1 MTPSEVGLDGAE
13 GIVLDKSG
21 QAYRMLRGTH
31 DELSKYLDDL
41 RERRRNQFWWVTDLN
56 LLLYCNSEG
65 ELFEVN
71 FTPFNL

>member
-1 MTPSEVGLDGAE
+1 MTPSEIGLDGEE
-13 GIVLDKSG
+13 GIVLEKSG
-21 QAYRMLRGTH
+21 QVSRTLRRTH
-31 DELSKYLDDL
+31 DELSKYLDVL
-41 RERRRNQFWWVTDLN
+41 KERRRNQFWWVTDLK